1 MDAGVGGVHGFP
13 WGRRLDSAG
22 SYMNLSVPDRHADP
36 PAKTRFIFITG
47 GVVSSLG
54 KGIAAASIGRLLV
67 ARGLTVGLQKF
78 DPYINVDPGTMS
90 PYQHGEVFVTEDGA
104 ETDLDLG
111 HYERFTDANTSR
123 ASNVTA
129 GGIYDT
135 VIRRERRGDYLG
147 GTVQVVPHITDE
159 IKQRIALIAQ
169 SSDVDFVITE
179 IGGTVGDIE
188 SLPFLEA
195 IRQFPV
201 DVGRRRCMFIHL
213 TLVPYIGHAGELKT
227 KPTQHS
233 VNELRRIGIAPDML
247 MCRSEGSLSQEIRKK
262 IALFASLPPG
272 AIVSACDVDNI
283 YKVPLTFREQGVD
296 GFILEHF
303 GVDAPEPDLARWQE
317 PIERAER
324 AAAGG
329 DGRATSTVR
338 IAIVGK
344 YVQLEDAYLSVSE
357 ALRHAAALQ
366 DTRVQIEWV
375 DSEKLEGAGAEEEH
389 GVGGAHGGSGS
400 HGMGGSRDPEERARA
415 RELLSGADG
424 ILIPGG
430 FGGRGIEGK
439 IAAAQIAREQR
450 IPYLGICLGMQVA
463 VAEFA
468 RNVAGMEG
476 ANSTEFDLETP
487 FPVIDL
493 LPEQKEIADLGGT
506 MRLGADPIKLHEGSR
521 AREIYGEAVI
531 YERHR
536 HRYEVNNLLRKQLQ
550 NAGLAISGTSPDERL
565 VEVIELPG
573 GEAGHPFFI
582 ASQFHPEFKSRP
594 ERPAP
599 LFREFIAAA
608 LRHARPFHNGHS
620 ETGVE
625 AAGAEPASTSAT
637 ATAAAPAGAAPTVG
651 DRTLAPGR

>member
-1 MDAGVGGVHGFP
+1 MTSHH
-13 WGRRLDSAG
+13 S
-22 SYMNLSVPDRHADP
+22 DRHAQAP
-36 PAKTRFIFITG
+36 SKTRFIFVTG

-67 ARGLTVGLQKF
+67 SRGLTVGLQKF

-159 IKQRIALIAQ
+159 IKQRISLIAE

-262 IALFASLPPG
+262 IALFASLPVE

-283 YKVPLTFREQGVD
+283 YKVPLTFHDQGVD
-296 GFILEHF
+296 DFILDHF
-303 GVDAPEPDLARWQE
+303 GVEAPAPELARWKE
-317 PIERAER
+317 PIERSA
-324 AAAGG
+324 
-329 DGRATSTVR
+329 RATRTVR
-338 IAIVGK
+338 IALVGK
-344 YVQLEDAYLSVSE
+344 YIKLEDAYLSVSE
-357 ALRHAAALQ
+357 ALRHATSLQ
-366 DTRVQIEWV
+366 DSKVQIDWI
-375 DSEKLEGAGAEEEH
+375 DSETLQDAGQ
-389 GVGGAHGGSGS
+389 
-400 HGMGGSRDPEERARA
+400 A
-415 RELLSGADG
+415 RERLSEADG

-430 FGGRGIEGK
+430 FGGRGWEGK
-439 IAAAQIAREQR
+439 ILAAQVAREEE
-450 IPYLGICLGMQVA
+450 IPYLGICLGMHVA
-463 VAEFA
+463 VSEFA
-468 RNVAGMEG
+468 RNVAGLEG
-476 ANSTEFDLETP
+476 ANSTEMDPETP
-487 FPVIDL
+487 NPVIDL
-493 LPEQKEIADLGGT
+493 LPEQKEVADLGGT
-506 MRLGADPIKLHEGSR
+506 MRLGADPIKLHEGTR
-521 AREIYGEAVI
+521 TREMYGEAVI

-536 HRYEVNNLLRKQLQ
+536 HRYEVNNLLRKRLI
-550 NAGLAISGTSPDERL
+550 NATGNGHGLVISGTSPDERL
-565 VEVIELPG
+565 VEAIEL
-573 GEAGHPFFI
+573 EDHPFFV

-599 LFREFIAAA
+599 LFRGFIAAA
-608 LRHARPFHNGHS
+608 LERAGEREGFSLQAAPDAEG
-620 ETGVE
+620 G
-625 AAGAEPASTSAT
+625 AAGDEADLRVQDARAASGRTSG
-637 ATAAAPAGAAPTVG
+637 PRAGMP
-651 DRTLAPGR
+651 

>member
-1 MDAGVGGVHGFP
+1 MSMHH
-13 WGRRLDSAG
+13 S
-22 SYMNLSVPDRHADP
+22 DRHAQAP
-36 PAKTRFIFITG
+36 SKTRFIFVTG

-54 KGIAAASIGRLLV
+54 KGIASASIGRLLV
-67 ARGLTVGLQKF
+67 SRGLTVGLQKF

-159 IKQRIALIAQ
+159 IKQRIALIAE

-201 DVGRRRCMFIHL
+201 DIGRRRCMFIHL

-233 VNELRRIGIAPDML
+233 VNELRGIGIAPDML
-247 MCRSEGSLSQEIRKK
+247 MCRSEGSLSSEIRKK
-262 IALFASLPPG
+262 IALFASLPSE

-296 GFILEHF
+296 DFILEHF
-303 GVDAPEPDLARWQE
+303 GLEAPAPELSKWTE
-317 PIERAER
+317 PIERSA
-324 AAAGG
+324 
-329 DGRATSTVR
+329 RATRSVR
-338 IAIVGK
+338 IALVGK

-357 ALRHAAALQ
+357 ALRHSASLQ
-366 DTRVQIEWV
+366 DARVEIDWI
-375 DSEKLEGAGAEEEH
+375 DSESLED
-389 GVGGAHGGSGS
+389 S
-400 HGMGGSRDPEERARA
+400 DD
-415 RELLSGADG
+415 RETLRRLSCADG

-439 IAAAQIAREQR
+439 IAAAQVAREQR

-493 LPEQKEIADLGGT
+493 LPEQKEVADLGGT
-506 MRLGADPIKLHEGSR
+506 MRLGADPIKLHAGTR
-521 AREIYGEAVI
+521 ALEMYGEAVI

-536 HRYEVNNLLRKQLQ
+536 HRYEVNNLLRKRLQ
-550 NAGLAISGTSPDERL
+550 SAGLRVSGTSPDERL
-565 VEVIELPG
+565 VEVIELD
-573 GEAGHPFFI
+573 EHPFFV

-599 LFREFIAAA
+599 LFRDFVAAA
-608 LRHARPFHNGHS
+608 LASSQERECASGREGFS
-620 ETGVE
+620 E
-625 AAGAEPASTSAT
+625 AIDGAQAPSASPAQ
-637 ATAAAPAGAAPTVG
+637 PAGRP
-651 DRTLAPGR
+651 

>member
-1 MDAGVGGVHGFP
+1 MTSPH
-13 WGRRLDSAG
+13 S
-22 SYMNLSVPDRHADP
+22 DRHAQA
-36 PAKTRFIFITG
+36 PAKTRFIFVTG

-67 ARGLTVGLQKF
+67 SRGLTVGLQKF

-159 IKQRIALIAQ
+159 IKQRISLIAE
-169 SSDVDFVITE
+169 SADVDFVITE

-247 MCRSEGSLSQEIRKK
+247 MCRSEGPLSQEIRKK
-262 IALFASLPPG
+262 IALFASLPVD

-283 YKVPLTFREQGVD
+283 YKVPLVFREQGVD
-296 GFILEHF
+296 DCILEHF
-303 GVDAPEPDLARWQE
+303 GLEAPAPELSKWKE
-317 PIERAER
+317 PIERAETADR
-324 AAAGG
+324 
-329 DGRATSTVR
+329 TVR
-338 IAIVGK
+338 IALVGK
-344 YVQLEDAYLSVSE
+344 YIQLEDAYLSVSE
-357 ALRHAAALQ
+357 ALRHAGALQ
-366 DTRVQIEWV
+366 GATIQIDWV
-375 DSEKLEGAGAEEEH
+375 DSERLEGPDDG
-389 GVGGAHGGSGS
+389 
-400 HGMGGSRDPEERARA
+400 A
-415 RELLSGADG
+415 REDAVGAAGHDGSSQPAGDSRSAREVLEEADG

-439 IAAAQIAREQR
+439 IEAARIAREHG
-450 IPYLGICLGMQVA
+450 IPYLGICLGMQIA

-468 RNVAGMEG
+468 RHVAGMDG
-476 ANSTEFDLETP
+476 ANSTEFDIETP
-487 FPVIDL
+487 YPVIDL
-493 LPEQKEIADLGGT
+493 LPEQKEVADLGGT
-506 MRLGADPIKLHEGSR
+506 MRLGADPIKLHDGTR
-521 AREIYGEAVI
+521 VREAYGEAVV

-536 HRYEVNNLLRKQLQ
+536 HRYEVNNLLRKRLQ
-550 NAGLAISGTSPDERL
+550 SAGLSVSGTSPDERL
-565 VEVIELPG
+565 VEVVEL
-573 GEAGHPFFI
+573 EDHPFFV

-599 LFREFIAAA
+599 LFNGFVAAA
-608 LRHARPFHNGHS
+608 LRKVDARPGG
-620 ETGVE
+620 ERRL
-625 AAGAEPASTSAT
+625 AGRS
-637 ATAAAPAGAAPTVG
+637 
-651 DRTLAPGR
+651 